1 MKCLIQGLAL
11 KPDPKPARSPL
22 VQFPLPPTASET
34 WTHEKRKMCFLKGKI
49 HRRNTENSCRDA
61 EERESKAK
69 GKMRRGLSVHWDP
82 GHESIKCFGK
92 VALVSQVNR
101 FITVARGLVIVK
113 LHSALCYFLTWYLSA
128 AAGAGAKSECS

>member
-1 MKCLIQGLAL
+1 MPYSRSSSK
-11 KPDPKPARSPL
+11 ARSPL
-22 VQFPLPPTASET
+22 VQFPFPPTASET
-34 WTHEKRKMCFLKGKI
+34 WTREKIRMCFLKGKYIGGTQKI
-49 HRRNTENSCRDA
+49 HVEMLKRDH
-61 EERESKAK
+61 SKAK

-101 FITVARGLVIVK
+101 FTTVARCLVTVK
-113 LHSALCYFLTWYLSA
+113 LHCTLCYFLIWYLSA